1 MYEYVCSVTHACRQ
15 LSAHYGR
22 WSCVCV
28 CARFVYDSADQL
40 TAWRSVLQSSIS
52 HALGDDKVPQPNTHR
67 HTTTLALTQT
77 QAL

>member
-1 MYEYVCSVTHACRQ
+1 MSCMQCDARLHTTERTLWSVV
-15 LSAHYGR
+15 
-22 WSCVCV
+22 VCV